1 LSDLSFMLNQ
11 LYKLRVTV
19 YPELRS
25 TKCIY
30 LISLYNEKQIKLWD
44 TITTRVN
51 IGHES
56 FYFAY
61 TVIFSC
67 SAIENFTWIEIIIRG
82 HLSYKTTFTLTQMW
96 LLNTSL
102 TALWTLS
109 TSNLLVTNFCVL
121 RRQIFGFYRLNWQ
134 IYFTCGLY
142 LKFGL
147 YRIPFHSRLCL
158 DRFHCHIILQCPL
171 SYFDYK
177 YKKECYLVMNQRKL
191 FWYLIIVERL

>member
-1 LSDLSFMLNQ
+1 MSVGGQTFATRNCCLWFVGEQ
-11 LYKLRVTV
+11 FWPLRNI
-19 YPELRS
+19 E
-25 TKCIY
+25 I
-30 LISLYNEKQIKLWD
+30 LISWNMSCKRDHDIL
-44 TITTRVN
+44 
-51 IGHES
+51 
-56 FYFAY
+56 FYLTGKPPWNFVLCY
-61 TVIFSC
+61 TS
-67 SAIENFTWIEIIIRG
+67 SWIEIIIRG

-102 TALWTLS
+102 TALWKLS
-109 TSNLLVTNFCVL
+109 KSNLLVTNFCVL

-134 IYFTCGLY
+134 IFFTCGLY
-142 LKFGL
+142 LKCGL

-158 DRFHCHIILQCPL
+158 DRFHCHIIIQCPL